1 MLYIEGNTIRLT
13 RGDTAYLQIPLTT
26 TDGIYE
32 LASEDTLTLSVK
44 KSTRDMDYYFQKV
57 LTGSD
62 IFHIEPS
69 DTAELAFGKYV
80 YDVQLNTSNGDVFT
94 VIPPS
99 TFEVLAEVTC
109 Q

>member
-13 RGDTAYLQIPLTT
+13 RGDTAYLQIPLAATY
-26 TDGIYE
+26 GVYE
-32 LASEDTLTLSVK
+32 LASDDTLTLSVK
-44 KSTRDMDYYFQKV
+44 KTTRDTEYYFQKV
-57 LTGSD
+57 ITGSD
-62 IFHIEPS
+62 IFHIEPN
-69 DTAELAFGKYV
+69 DTAALTFGKYI
-80 YDVQLNTSNGDVFT
+80 YDVQLNTGSGDVFT